1 MASRGTLSYVSY
13 KLQDR
18 KSQLHQL
25 HEDAWLV
32 LILVNKGHA
41 IIYLCFF
48 VREEKKIS
56 VHVVLSCLNQ
66 PQMGFSRAKGSIH
79 NNLNCLCFFVLF
91 PKIFSAPR
99 SERQNILRKNTELGF
114 KLYN

>member
-1 MASRGTLSYVSY
+1 VASRGTLSYASY

-18 KSQLHQL
+18 KSQVHQL

-32 LILVNKGHA
+32 LSFVNQGHA

-56 VHVVLSCLNQ
+56 VHVVLSCLNHHKWV
-66 PQMGFSRAKGSIH
+66 F
-79 NNLNCLCFFVLF
+79 L
-91 PKIFSAPR
+91 
-99 SERQNILRKNTELGF
+99 EL
-114 KLYN
+114 KAASMII